1 MPGGKLERGFLGS
14 RQAQTLTIVLIL
26 QAVLIYAG
34 TRREDVPNPRPL
46 SAFPAQLGEWRL
58 ATEGAIDKDVREV
71 LRADDI
77 LSRVYGRGGTFT
89 SLFVAYFKTQRA
101 GQAPHSPKNCLP
113 GSGWTPSS
121 AEMVGIS
128 IPGLSE
134 PIRVNRYVVAKG
146 PDKSVVFYWYQ
157 TRNRVIAS
165 EYEAK
170 LYLVL
175 DSIRYNRSDTALV
188 RVVIPVADGNEA
200 AATETGVGFVRSF
213 FAPLRDYLP
222 S

>member
-26 QAVLIYAG
+26 QAVFIYAG
-34 TRREDVPNPRPL
+34 TRREAVPNPRPL
-46 SAFPAQLGEWRL
+46 SAFPAQLGDWRL
-58 ATEGAIDKDVREV
+58 AMEGVTDKEVNEV

-77 LSRVYGRGGTFT
+77 LNRMYARGGTVA
-89 SLFVAYFKTQRA
+89 SLFVAYFKTQRT

-121 AEMVGIS
+121 AGVVEIS

-134 PIRVNRYVVAKG
+134 PIRINQYIVAKG
-146 PDKSVVFYWYQ
+146 PNKSVVFYWYQ

-188 RVVIPVADGNEA
+188 RVVVPVTDGNDA
-200 AATETGVGFVRSF
+200 AATEAGVGFVRSF

>member
-1 MPGGKLERGFLGS
+1 M
-14 RQAQTLTIVLIL
+14 
-26 QAVLIYAG
+26 
-34 TRREDVPNPRPL
+34 

-77 LSRVYGRGGTFT
+77 LSRVYGRGGTFA

-200 AATETGVGFVRSF
+200 AATETGAGFVRSF

>member
-34 TRREDVPNPRPL
+34 TRREAVPNPRPL

-58 ATEGAIDKDVREV
+58 VTEGVTDKEVSEV
-71 LRADDI
+71 LRADDV
-77 LSRVYGRGGTFT
+77 LNRMYARGGTVV
-89 SLFVAYFKTQRA
+89 SLFVAYFKTQRT

-121 AEMVGIS
+121 AEVVGIS

-134 PIRVNRYVVAKG
+134 PIRINRYIVAKG
-146 PDKSVVFYWYQ
+146 PNKSVVFYWYQ

-188 RVVIPVADGNEA
+188 RVVVPVADGNEA
-200 AATETGVGFVRSF
+200 AATETGAGFVRSF